1 MGNRKVRAVHR
12 VAIYAINADP
22 ASAAE
27 AEKLAKLWYD
37 VHKEDHA
44 MYERL
49 QAGGHP
55 TSPPTGEVLSPR
67 GLILPE
73 NYNLSLCQIGGSLR
87 RCWRILVMSAGSV
100 TAAMTRTGPARAAD
114 SISSR
119 SRTPG
124 RCTLHPG
131 HGGGGQ

>member
-1 MGNRKVRAVHR
+1 MGNRKMRAVHR
-12 VAIYAINADP
+12 VAINSDP

-49 QAGGHP
+49 QAGEHP

-67 GLILPE
+67 YRKRPNCRDRESAETDPKQTSALLAALVAGT
-73 NYNLSLCQIGGSLR
+73 
-87 RCWRILVMSAGSV
+87 RI
-100 TAAMTRTGPARAAD
+100 AA
-114 SISSR
+114 IE
-119 SRTPG
+119 
-124 RCTLHPG
+124 HPVEAVFR
-131 HGGGGQ
+131 

>member
-1 MGNRKVRAVHR
+1 MGSRKVRAVHR
-12 VAIYAINADP
+12 VAINADP

-55 TSPPTGEVLSPR
+55 TSPPTGEVLSPVWEDSVR
-67 GLILPE
+67 SFQ
-73 NYNLSLCQIGGSLR
+73 SLVLNALR
-87 RCWRILVMSAGSV
+87 
-100 TAAMTRTGPARAAD
+100 
-114 SISSR
+114 
-119 SRTPG
+119 
-124 RCTLHPG
+124 
-131 HGGGGQ
+131 